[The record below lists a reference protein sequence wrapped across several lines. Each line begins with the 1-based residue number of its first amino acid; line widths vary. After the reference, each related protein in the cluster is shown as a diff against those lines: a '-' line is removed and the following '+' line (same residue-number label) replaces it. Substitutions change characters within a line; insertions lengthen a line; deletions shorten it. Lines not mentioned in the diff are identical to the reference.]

1 MIVIKKEVKIGLIAV
16 AALALFIW
24 GYNFLKGSSIF
35 SSEYRL
41 YAHYTNSNGIS
52 PSDPVILN
60 GFKIGHVEKIKFDSN
75 HDGSLIVSLII
86 TNSFPIPDNSVAKIV
101 STNIT
106 GSKGVEIFI
115 GNSTTYLSHGD
126 SIRSELDPSLIDR
139 LAKEIM
145 PLKEKVENLVE
156 QLSITAQS
164 INDILNEQSREN
176 IIKSIENLKYITNM
190 VAGQK
195 NNLDA
200 VMTNAKSFT
209 EELKQSSEHFDHIV
223 ANVSNITD
231 DISQA
236 DISGAINQLQH
247 TVATMDSLL
256 LQIQSGNNT
265 IGKLM
270 TTDSLHNELTRST
283 EQLRMLL
290 EDIRSNPKKYVKFS
304 VF

>member
-1 MIVIKKEVKIGLIAV
+1 MKIKKELKIGAIAV
-16 AALALFIW
+16 AALVLFVW

-41 YAHYTNSNGIS
+41 YTHYTNSNGIS

-60 GFKIGHVEKIKFDSN
+60 GYKIGQVEKIKFN
-75 HDGSLIVSLII
+75 PNNDGSLIISLII
-86 TNSFPIPDNSVAKIV
+86 TNTFPIPDNSVAKIV

-106 GSKGVEIFI
+106 GSKGVEIFL
-115 GNSTTYLSHGD
+115 GNSTTYHSHGD
-126 SIRSELDPSLIDR
+126 TIHSELDPSLIDV

-156 QLSITAQS
+156 QLNITSQS

-176 IIKSIENLKYITNM
+176 IIESIENLRDITKM
-190 VAGQK
+190 VTRQK
-195 NNLDA
+195 NNFDA
-200 VMTNAKSFT
+200 ILNNAKSFT

-223 ANVSNITD
+223 TNVSNITD
-231 DISQA
+231 NISQA
-236 DISGAINQLQH
+236 DISGAVAQLQH
-247 TVATMDSLL
+247 TIATMDSLL
-256 LQIQSGNNT
+256 VQIQSDNNT

-270 TTDSLHNELTRST
+270 TSDSLHNELTRST
-283 EQLRMLL
+283 EQLRLLL
-290 EDIRSNPKKYVKFS
+290 EDIRKNPKKYVKFS

>member
-1 MIVIKKEVKIGLIAV
+1 MKIKKELKVGAIAV
-16 AALALFIW
+16 VALVLFVW

-41 YAHYTNSNGIS
+41 YAPYPNSHGIS
-52 PSDPVILN
+52 KSDPVILN
-60 GFKIGHVEKIKFDSN
+60 GSKIGQVERIRFN
-75 HDGSLIVSLII
+75 PNNDGSLIITLII
-86 TNSFPIPDNSVAKIV
+86 TSSFPIPDNSIAKIV

-115 GNSTTYLSHGD
+115 GDSKTYLSHGNN
-126 SIRSELDPSLIDR
+126 IRSELDPSMIDM

-145 PLKEKVENLVE
+145 PLKEKVETLVE
-156 QLSITAQS
+156 QLNITSQA
-164 INDILNEQSREN
+164 INEILNEQSRQNIIESLEN
-176 IIKSIENLKYITNM
+176 IKNITTMAANQKGNL
-190 VAGQK
+190 
-195 NNLDA
+195 
-200 VMTNAKSFT
+200 NAIMSNTKSFT
-209 EELKQSSEHFDHIV
+209 EELKQSAEHFDHIV
-223 ANVSNITD
+223 TNVSKITD

-236 DISGAINQLQH
+236 DISGAVTQLQH

-256 LQIQSGNNT
+256 VQIQSDNNT

-283 EQLRMLL
+283 EQLRLLL
-290 EDIRSNPKKYVKFS
+290 EDIRLNPKKYVKFS